1 MTEELTPEQLT
12 AALTMFSTAELGAEL
27 DRRTMADGVPVAD
40 DDDDPVL
47 RKLRTL
53 TTAADVFR
61 TCPPKKSHDPR
72 PNADGSYP
80 DGQAVADALTAAGW
94 ERVYFKWPSYWCMRA
109 PNGDHVTNVDGS
121 LYRARLVPMATNPDL
136 MKMERDDR

>member
-1 MTEELTPEQLT
+1 MTDELTPEQIT
-12 AALTMFSTAELGAEL
+12 AALATLSAAELGAEL
-27 DRRTMADGVPVAD
+27 DRRSLAEGLPVA

-61 TCPPKKSHDPR
+61 TCPPKEPR
-72 PNADGSYP
+72 HRHHPADGHFV
-80 DGQAVADALTAAGW
+80 DGRGLADALAAAGW
-94 ERVYFKWPSYWCMRA
+94 ERLYFRWPSYWCMRA
-109 PNGDHVTNVDGS
+109 PNGDPITNIDGS

-136 MKMERDDR
+136 MQMERDDR